1 MSALSTS
8 ITRQVAEQM
17 SQALLTLAA
26 RQGDIATAE
35 AMAQRLSSA
44 GVPAEACGTAN
55 GCAIHVWVKVGP
67 INPLRLEAALTRL
80 GLRITDQYPGHT
92 DYTLRL
98 AGIDVPLYVTASTAP
113 FEGPEK

>member
-1 MSALSTS
+1 MSTLAIT

-26 RQGDIATAE
+26 RQADIATAE
-35 AMAQRLSSA
+35 SVAQRLSSA
-44 GVPAEACGTAN
+44 GVPAEANGRAD

-67 INPLRLEAALTRL
+67 VNPLRLEAALTRL
-80 GLRITDQYPGHT
+80 DLRITDQYPGHT
-92 DYTLRL
+92 DYTLRI

-113 FEGPEK
+113 FESPEK

>member
-1 MSALSTS
+1 MSALSIS

-35 AMAQRLSSA
+35 SVAQRLA
-44 GVPAEACGTAN
+44 DVGVPAEARGTAD

-80 GLRITDQYPGHT
+80 DLRITDQYPGHT

-113 FEGPEK
+113 D

>member
-1 MSALSTS
+1 MSTLALT

-26 RQGDIATAE
+26 RQADIATAE
-35 AMAQRLSSA
+35 SVAQRLSSS
-44 GVPAEACGTAN
+44 GVPAEANGRAD

-67 INPLRLEAALTRL
+67 VNPPRLEAALTRL

-98 AGIDVPLYVTASTAP
+98 ASIDVPLYVTASTAP

>member
-1 MSALSTS
+1 MSALSMS

-26 RQGDIATAE
+26 RQADIATAE
-35 AMAQRLSSA
+35 SVAQRLSSA
-44 GVPAEACGTAN
+44 GVPAEANGRAD

-67 INPLRLEAALTRL
+67 VNPLRLEAALTRL

-98 AGIDVPLYVTASTAP
+98 AGIDVPLYVTSSTAP
-113 FEGPEK
+113 FESPEK

>member
-1 MSALSTS
+1 MSAPSIS
-8 ITRQVAEQM
+8 ITRQVAEQT

-26 RQGDIATAE
+26 RQADIATAE
-35 AMAQRLSSA
+35 SVAQRLTSA
-44 GVPAEACGTAN
+44 GVPAEARGTAD

-67 INPLRLEAALTRL
+67 VSPLRLEAALTKL
-80 GLRITDQYPGHT
+80 DLRITDQYPGHT